1 MSDASEGT
9 REEGA
14 MEDEVE
20 LTPEEKMA
28 FQRLPTE
35 AAPPDLL
42 EERIVRAL
50 REDGTLRQ
58 DATVVRSGGPAD
70 EARPWPTEA
79 EPTRWGRFRAWMI
92 PLSMAASL
100 VLFGGGVALGHRMG
114 TRSTAEAFLAV
125 REQDAASLALRIQ
138 EAGSA
143 YVSALAALGELGGAT
158 EQRPSGQGAVASH
171 AAQGIE
177 QGRAAALGALYGAAF
192 ELARMAPGDADVL
205 RILRILEE
213 RRTRDLGGE
222 PARNMVWF

>member
-1 MSDASEGT
+1 MGDASDGT
-9 REEGA
+9 GEDGA

-35 AAPPDLL
+35 AVPPDLL

-50 REDGTLRQ
+50 RQDGTLRSV
-58 DATVVRSGGPAD
+58 AVGGAR
-70 EARPWPTEA
+70 EARPAPTGSPRPWTMVGA
-79 EPTRWGRFRAWMI
+79 
-92 PLSMAASL
+92 MAASL
-100 VLFGGGVALGHRMG
+100 VLFGAGIALGHHLG

-125 REQDAASLALRIQ
+125 REQDAAGLALRIQ

-143 YVSALAALGELGGAT
+143 YVSALAELGELRGGAG
-158 EQRPSGQGAVASH
+158 PDPAGQNVAASH

-205 RILRILEE
+205 RILQILEE
-213 RRTRDLGGE
+213 RRARDLGGE

>member
-1 MSDASEGT
+1 
-9 REEGA
+9 

-20 LTPEEKMA
+20 LTPGEKMA

-35 AAPPDLL
+35 AVPPDLL

-50 REDGTLRQ
+50 TSDGTLRSGGGQARKAGAWPAQ
-58 DATVVRSGGPAD
+58 DAPPPS
-70 EARPWPTEA
+70 
-79 EPTRWGRFRAWMI
+79 GRFRAWVI
-92 PLSMAASL
+92 PVSMAASL
-100 VLFGGGVALGHRMG
+100 VLFGAGVALGHRLG
-114 TRSTAEAFLAV
+114 ASSTTEAFLAV
-125 REQDAASLALRIQ
+125 RDQDATSLALRIQ

-143 YVSALAALGELGGAT
+143 YVSALAALGELRGAAA
-158 EQRPSGQGAVASH
+158 QAPSGQGVVASH

-205 RILRILEE
+205 RILQILEE

-222 PARNMVWF
+222 PARNMMWF